1 MGKKLL
7 IVNTYANLWSTGR
20 IAAEIGEIAVKHG
33 WQCYFA
39 YASESNPC
47 SCEEIR
53 INKSVISY
61 IIHTYLFSRI
71 LNLKGFGSWIET
83 KLFIRKIKKI
93 APDIIHL
100 HNIHQNFLNLPLL
113 FSFLKKAG
121 IPVIWT
127 LHDCWA
133 VTGGCTHFVYT
144 MPWVLK
150 KKEEYITSVP
160 NLTFVTVSEWLSGVV
175 RSSVVGSVPV
185 QVISNGVD
193 CTRFYPHTD
202 IQAIKQKYGCGN
214 RFMIVGVSSHWSAS
228 KGLYDYYKLR
238 ELLPA
243 DQFVVVLVGITS
255 EQKNNIPDGIIGV
268 ERTENLDELALIYSA
283 ADVVTSLSYQET
295 FGLTIVEGF
304 ACGTPAVVYD
314 NTALPELVDSDTGLV
329 VETGNM
335 ERLAEAIRQVCKTG
349 KSFYSQ
355 ACREV
360 AQTRYDKFCQ
370 YEKYVELYEQ
380 ALVSKK
386 V

>member
-133 VTGGCTHFVYT
+133 VTGGCTHFVYNKCENWKTGCYRCPRCGNSDTGGELKGVFRT
-144 MPWVLK
+144 MPWVLR
-150 KKEEYITSVP
+150 KKEAYITSVP

-193 CTRFYPHTD
+193 STRFYPRTD
-202 IQAIKQKYGCGN
+202 IQAI
-214 RFMIVGVSSHWSAS
+214 
-228 KGLYDYYKLR
+228 
-238 ELLPA
+238 
-243 DQFVVVLVGITS
+243 
-255 EQKNNIPDGIIGV
+255 KNNIPDGIIGV

>member
-1 MGKKLL
+1 
-7 IVNTYANLWSTGR
+7 
-20 IAAEIGEIAVKHG
+20 
-33 WQCYFA
+33 
-39 YASESNPC
+39 
-47 SCEEIR
+47 
-53 INKSVISY
+53 
-61 IIHTYLFSRI
+61 
-71 LNLKGFGSWIET
+71 
-83 KLFIRKIKKI
+83 
-93 APDIIHL
+93 
-100 HNIHQNFLNLPLL
+100 
-113 FSFLKKAG
+113 
-121 IPVIWT
+121 
-127 LHDCWA
+127 
-133 VTGGCTHFVYT
+133 
-144 MPWVLK
+144 MPWVLR
-150 KKEEYITSVP
+150 KKEAYITSVP

-193 CTRFYPHTD
+193 STRFYP
-202 IQAIKQKYGCGN
+202 
-214 RFMIVGVSSHWSAS
+214 R
-228 KGLYDYYKLR
+228 
-238 ELLPA
+238 A

-380 ALVSKK
+380 ALVPKK

>member
-1 MGKKLL
+1 M
-7 IVNTYANLWSTGR
+7 
-20 IAAEIGEIAVKHG
+20 
-33 WQCYFA
+33 
-39 YASESNPC
+39 
-47 SCEEIR
+47 
-53 INKSVISY
+53 
-61 IIHTYLFSRI
+61 
-71 LNLKGFGSWIET
+71 
-83 KLFIRKIKKI
+83 
-93 APDIIHL
+93 
-100 HNIHQNFLNLPLL
+100 
-113 FSFLKKAG
+113 
-121 IPVIWT
+121 
-127 LHDCWA
+127 
-133 VTGGCTHFVYT
+133 TGGCTHFVYNKCENWKTGCYRCPRCGNSDTGGELKGVFRT
-144 MPWVLK
+144 MPWVLR
-150 KKEEYITSVP
+150 KKEAYITSVP

-193 CTRFYPHTD
+193 STRFYPRTD

-214 RFMIVGVSSHWSAS
+214 RFMIVGVSSHWSVS

-380 ALVSKK
+380 ALVPKRYD
-386 V
+386 